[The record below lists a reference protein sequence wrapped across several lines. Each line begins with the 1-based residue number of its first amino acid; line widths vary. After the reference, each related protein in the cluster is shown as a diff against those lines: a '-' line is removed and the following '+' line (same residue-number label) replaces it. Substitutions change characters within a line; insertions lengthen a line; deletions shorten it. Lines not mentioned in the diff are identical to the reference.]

1 MTEQNQ
7 EASSRKVTVLFLSF
21 SGFSS
26 LQQGSD
32 SREIASLLGRCISFT
47 DQIIRLYSGKP
58 DKYMGESVIAFYGM
72 NEEEQKSCIN
82 AIKSAIEMQ
91 NKFSEIKS
99 EENLPA
105 AIGLNIGIFTGEVFI
120 AAVGSG
126 ASRQENYFGEAIQLA
141 SHICN
146 MATSGQ
152 ILVGEETRKNAMN
165 DFSFHALEPVPVKG
179 YKKPIA
185 IYEVAVKSKNL
196 HEPPLQSGRIIT
208 SAMVGRQKEVRT
220 LEESIKQLL
229 NGRGGVLNIEGIAGI
244 GKSRLMAEIMQKEIV
259 RNVAFFEGKALSEG
273 KNLSFH
279 PIIQIIKSWSGIKED
294 DNPAVSY
301 RKAYC
306 QYPPHLSGTGS
317 RNHPICRHHDGLHA

>member
-32 SREIASLLGRCISFT
+32 SREFASLLGRCISLT
-47 DQIIRLYSGKP
+47 DQIIRLYSGMP
-58 DKYMGESVIAFYGM
+58 DKYMGESVIAFFGM
-72 NEEEQKSCIN
+72 NEDRQKSSVD

-99 EENLPA
+99 EENLPEA
-105 AIGLNIGIFTGEVFI
+105 LGLKIGIFTGEVFI
-120 AAVGSG
+120 AAIGTG
-126 ASRQENYFGEAIQLA
+126 TSRQENYFGEAIQLA

-146 MATSGQ
+146 MATPGQ
-152 ILVGEETRKNAMN
+152 ILAGEETRKQAIN
-165 DFSFHALEPVPVKG
+165 DFTFNTLEPVPVKG

-196 HEPPLQSGRIIT
+196 HEPPLQSGRIIS
-208 SAMVGRQKEVRT
+208 SAMVGRQQDIKI

-229 NGRGGVLNIEGIAGI
+229 NGRGGVVNIEGIAGI
-244 GKSRLMAEIMQKEIV
+244 GKSRLMAEIRQKEIIS
-259 RNVAFFEGKALSEG
+259 NVAFFEGRALSEG

-301 RKAYC
+301 QKLSPISSGSILSRHRKSSLLS
-306 QYPPHLSGTGS
+306 PP
-317 RNHPICRHHDGLHA
+317 